1 MGPFYLAGWKSKRAA
16 AAAAAR
22 IDIDRS
28 SEHVLVEDE
37 NEKEALEEKEIAL
50 VYRFDPNNTGQPCSP
65 MLSSF
70 VLLRSSA
77 ASSLMVAIN
86 SPLPSPVM

>member
-1 MGPFYLAGWKSKRAA
+1 MGPFYLAGWKSKR